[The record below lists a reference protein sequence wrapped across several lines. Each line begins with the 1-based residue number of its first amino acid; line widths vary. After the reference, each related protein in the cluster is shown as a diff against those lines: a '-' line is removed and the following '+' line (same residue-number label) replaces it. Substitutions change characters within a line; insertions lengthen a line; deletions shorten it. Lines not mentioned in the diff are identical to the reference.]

1 MKRTP
6 KTPFLALLI
15 LSLAWLAACSCND
28 REDRLAKIRGTH
40 GESVLAAT
48 GADVI
53 QESAGARL
61 FREKTCNTCHGDDGI
76 HPLLPDYPIL
86 ARQGRDYAL
95 RQMKDIQ
102 SGNRASG
109 YAPQMQAVIKDVT
122 EDEFIILADFIANE
136 LGGGAPIGGQPDPE
150 SPGAKL
156 FKTKTCTACHGKDGK
171 TPILPDYPRIAGLPR
186 EYILRQ
192 MRDIKSGARA
202 NSMAVL
208 GMQGVMH
215 LVDDEQMTQ
224 LADYVSSLPK

>member
-6 KTPFLALLI
+6 KILLLFLLVP
-15 LSLAWLAACSCND
+15 SLAGLAACSYND
-28 REDRLAKIRGTH
+28 REDRLAKIRAKH
-40 GESVLAAT
+40 GESVLASPAEQ
-48 GADVI
+48 VV
-53 QESAGARL
+53 QESDGARL
-61 FREKTCNTCHGDDGI
+61 FREKTCNVCHGDDGI

-86 ARQGRDYAL
+86 ARQGREYAL
-95 RQMKDIQ
+95 RQLKDIQ

-136 LGGGAPIGGQPDPE
+136 LGAGAPIGGQPDPE
-150 SPGAKL
+150 SPGALL

-171 TPILPDYPRIAGLPR
+171 TPILPDYPRIAGLPKA
-186 EYILRQ
+186 YILRQ

-208 GMQGVMH
+208 GMKGIMH
-215 LVDDEQMTQ
+215 LVDDEQMGQ